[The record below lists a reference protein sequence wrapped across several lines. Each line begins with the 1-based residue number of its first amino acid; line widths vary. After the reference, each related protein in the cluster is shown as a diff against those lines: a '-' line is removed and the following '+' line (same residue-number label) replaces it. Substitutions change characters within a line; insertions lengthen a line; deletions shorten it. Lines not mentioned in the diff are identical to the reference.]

1 MLNVLQQ
8 NGVVNTFLTAQITK
22 IYTHLNLGSTTIPK
36 GSTPQADGGGNG
48 GPLTDNAEGE
58 DIV

>member
-1 MLNVLQQ
+1 MVIQDNHKPSYL
-8 NGVVNTFLTAQITK
+8 I
-22 IYTHLNLGSTTIPK
+22 IEGSTTIPK